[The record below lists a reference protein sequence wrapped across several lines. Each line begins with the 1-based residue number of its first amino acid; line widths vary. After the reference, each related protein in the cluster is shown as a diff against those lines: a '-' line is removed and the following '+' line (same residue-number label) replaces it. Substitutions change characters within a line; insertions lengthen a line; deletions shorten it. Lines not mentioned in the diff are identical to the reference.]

1 MRGFILNTQLV
12 KEEDLVVT
20 ILTKNKILKLYRFYG
35 ARHSVINVGFLIDFE
50 EEETEV
56 NINRLRNV
64 IQIGFPFLLDI
75 NKMIIWQMFIKLLYK
90 HFFDIEEVE
99 NFYFNMLMNIIDEF
113 SERNPKRVL
122 IEHYI
127 KLLEFEG
134 RLHNEF
140 ECFLCEKKIKNRVN
154 LARSYLTACEECI
167 PKIGFRKDKI
177 ETLFNEKKT
186 LLLNDEEIEK
196 LYNILMLGI

>member
-1 MRGFILNTQLV
+1 LRGFILNTQLV

-20 ILTKNKILKLYRFYG
+20 ILTKTKILKLYRFYG
-35 ARHSVINVGFLIDFE
+35 ARHSVINIGFLIDFE
-50 EEETEV
+50 EEETLV
-56 NINRLRNV
+56 HINRLRNV
-64 IQIGFPFLLDI
+64 MQIGYPFLLDI
-75 NKMIIWQMFIKLLYK
+75 NKMIIWQNFIKILNE
-90 HFFDIEEVE
+90 HFFDVEEIDS
-99 NFYFNMLMNIIDEF
+99 FYFDLLMEIVNNFD
-113 SERNPKRVL
+113 RNPKRVL

-140 ECFLCEKKIKNRVN
+140 ECFLCEKPIKNRVN

-167 PKIGFRKDKI
+167 PQKGFEKEKI
-177 ETLFNEKKT
+177 ELLFNEKRT
-186 LLLNDEEIEK
+186 LLFDDSEIET

>member
-1 MRGFILNTQLV
+1 LRGFILNTQLV

>member
-1 MRGFILNTQLV
+1 LRGFILNTQLV

-50 EEETEV
+50 EEETKV

-64 IQIGFPFLLDI
+64 LQIGYPFLLDI

-127 KLLEFEG
+127 RLLEFEG

-140 ECFLCEKKIKNRVN
+140 ECFLCEKPIKNRVN